1 MLTSKLEAVVIP
13 IWNCRGLFLSEG
25 RIKKG
30 LINESCE
37 PGNEPEQLEGG
48 F

>member
-30 LINESCE
+30 LIIKAVNLATSRSSWKED
-37 PGNEPEQLEGG
+37 